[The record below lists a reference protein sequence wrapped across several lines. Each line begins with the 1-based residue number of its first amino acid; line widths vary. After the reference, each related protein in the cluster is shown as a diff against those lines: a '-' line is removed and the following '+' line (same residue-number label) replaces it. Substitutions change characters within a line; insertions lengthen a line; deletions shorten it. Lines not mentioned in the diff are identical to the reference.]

1 MLGSDGLGQSFLE
14 WLENYAPQGI
24 FITDDSLII
33 RGWNRWLEANT
44 SMVAA
49 QVVGRSVLEVFPEL
63 VERNFAKFYTQV
75 LNGESVLLSQR
86 FHHYLLKMPAPAG
99 LNLDDMQQTA
109 RISPLFSG
117 DKIVGTV
124 TIVYDVSERVVHE
137 NELHVAR
144 LEAEKANQTKDDFLA
159 TVSHELRGPLTSIL
173 GWVAVLQTRS
183 MDEVTFK
190 RALESI
196 ERNAKAQNKLLGDL
210 LDIAR
215 ITAGKLQLEKSSVNV
230 TSIAAAAVETLRPAA
245 DAKKIELRYR
255 SVAHIKQVHGDP
267 QRIQQIVVN
276 LLSNAIK
283 FTPASGR
290 VSLEIEQAED
300 GVRIRISDT
309 GIGIDAELLPHIFER
324 FRQGQGMN
332 TGEGLGLGLAIVREL
347 VELHGGSIRAD
358 SEGLGAGA
366 AFTVSLPTLEAA
378 THQPSA
384 ENTFVVDTNRLRG
397 IRVLLVEDNDDSR
410 ETLENLLITLGA
422 VVRSAASADQ
432 AFTLLREFAP
442 HVVLSDLS
450 MPGESGFAFIER
462 MRQSENGTQRRV
474 PAIAVSAFTN
484 IETQHT
490 AFDSGFDAHVAKPV
504 NVVELAEEILRLQP
518 PSDAVEASGS

>member
-1 MLGSDGLGQSFLE
+1 MLGSTGLSRSFLE

-24 FITDDSLII
+24 LITDESLVV

-44 SMVAA
+44 GMVAG
-49 QVVGRSVLEVFPEL
+49 QVIGRSIFEVFPEL

-75 LNGESVLLSQR
+75 LHGESVLLSQR

-99 LNLDDMQQTA
+99 VDLEDMQQTA
-109 RISPLFSG
+109 RISPLHSG

-124 TIVYDVSERVVHE
+124 TILYDVSERVVHE

-183 MDEVTFK
+183 LDQSAFK

-215 ITAGKLQLEKSSVNV
+215 VTAGKLKLEKSSVSV
-230 TSIAAAAVETLRPAA
+230 ATIAAAAVENLRPVA

-255 SVAHIKQVHGDP
+255 AGTGIKQIHGDSL
-267 QRIQQIVVN
+267 RIQQILVN

-283 FTPASGR
+283 FTPAPGK
-290 VSLEIEQAED
+290 VSLEIEQAGD
-300 GVRIRISDT
+300 SVRMHISDT
-309 GIGIDAELLPHIFER
+309 GVGIDAELLPHIFER
-324 FRQGQGMN
+324 FRQGKGIN
-332 TGEGLGLGLAIVREL
+332 EGEGLGLGLAIVREL
-347 VELHGGSIRAD
+347 VELHGGTIRAE
-358 SEGLGAGA
+358 SAGPGTGA
-366 AFTVSLPTLEAA
+366 AFTVTLPAGDTLLQ
-378 THQPSA
+378 QPPA
-384 ENTFVVDTNRLRG
+384 ENTAGVDTDRLRG
-397 IRVLLVEDNDDSR
+397 IRILLVEDNDDSR
-410 ETLENLLITLGA
+410 ETLENLLVTLGA

-432 AFTLLREFAP
+432 AFTLLKDFAP
-442 HVVLSDLS
+442 HVILSDLS
-450 MPGESGFAFIER
+450 MPGESGFAFIQR
-462 MRQSENGTQRRV
+462 MRRSENGTKRRV

-504 NVVELAEEILRLQP
+504 NLVELAEEILRLKP
-518 PSDAVEASGS
+518 PADAVEAGGG